1 MYIFCGFDGNGKVL
15 VNAKIGATKTIE
27 LSPAQYD
34 TLNEMGLTIGSLFY
48 IDAFGELKVVNGD
61 SSKTDS
67 ESVSGRTL
75 VFGKIDGNVVE
86 FQDGDSTKTIT
97 VDDEQ
102 KKIINDLKLS
112 KGDEFM
118 IGEDGHWFIKAKS
131 VKETDKGNDVTVS
144 VKTKTGSSPAPGITI
159 NLNYL

>member
-1 MYIFCGFDGNGKVL
+1 MYILCGFVGEGKVL
-15 VNAKIGATKTIE
+15 VNTNTGTTKTIE

-34 TLNEMGLTIGSLFY
+34 TLYKMELPIGSLFH
-48 IDAFGELKVVNGD
+48 IDAFGELKVVRGAP
-61 SSKTDS
+61 SKTDS
-67 ESVSGRTL
+67 ESVSCRTL
-75 VFGKIDGNVVE
+75 VFGKIDDNVVE
-86 FQDGDSTKTIT
+86 FQDGDSTKTIE

-102 KKIINDLKLS
+102 KKIIDDLKLS

-131 VKETDKGNDVTVS
+131 VKTTDKGNDVTVS